1 VNGRWQPGQSGNPKG
16 RPPGSGEI
24 GQLRAA
30 IAATVPDIL
39 ATLTELARNGDVQA
53 ARLLIERVLPPVR
66 ASELGVEIELEGGAL
81 ADQARQ
87 VMAAV
92 GRGDIP
98 PMVAASLI
106 SALTDVSRL
115 VEADELRQRVER
127 LEAMAE
133 GRSHG

>member
-1 VNGRWQPGQSGNPKG
+1 MNGRWQPGQSGNPKG